1 MGNDPWSTQPSQP
14 QRNGSVAFESAL
26 WLPLTSNKRLEMQ
39 GVAQAIRFHG
49 NRLKLAVLQH
59 ISMKEKSFWSNLFTR
74 FESAISTPSLPQRG
88 LENTTIAELFKA
100 KGEDKA
106 GAVYWCSTT
115 DTVYD
120 AVKNMTQHN
129 TGALVVVKP
138 GDEKLLA
145 GIITER
151 DYLQKIIVQGRSSKA
166 TRVGEIMTEENKLI
180 TVSSDTNILQAMQ
193 LMTDKHI
200 RHVPVIDQKVV
211 GMISIV
217 DVVRAVVEQQHQ
229 EVKRLN
235 EFIRGDY
242 Y

>member
-1 MGNDPWSTQPSQP
+1 
-14 QRNGSVAFESAL
+14 
-26 WLPLTSNKRLEMQ
+26 MQ
-39 GVAQAIRFHG
+39 GVAEAIRFHG

-59 ISMKEKSFWSNLFTR
+59 ISMKDKYLWSNLFTR
-74 FESAISTPSLPQRG
+74 FESAISTPTLPHRG
-88 LENTTIAELFKA
+88 LENTTIAQLLKA
-100 KGEDKA
+100 KGEDEA
-106 GAVYWCSTT
+106 GAVYWCNTT

-129 TGALVVVKP
+129 IGALVVVKP

-151 DYLQKIIVQGRSSKA
+151 DYLNKIIVQGRSSKA

-180 TVSSDTNILQAMQ
+180 AVSSDANILQAMQ

-200 RHVPVIDQKVV
+200 RHVPVIDHKVV

-217 DVVRAVVEQQHQ
+217 DVVRAVLEQQHQ